1 MKFRLSFQCMPFLL
15 SSKTRPTRLLP
26 VVLLF
31 CFQGTGAAADPQCRD
46 LCQAWRLD
54 ETASDNI
61 VAAVESAMKGY
72 KPPKDQRRR
81 ISGGDSVE
89 AMTRAADE
97 EALGPI
103 HKRPGSD
110 ILRDDLLQS
119 LLQSRKLVLA
129 PKGRD
134 IAITRDTGTPQ
145 ALSIDQ
151 PYARVDDF
159 GTAKIRSEWQQD
171 QLVVTET
178 YDRRR
183 KLQRSFR
190 FDKKQAS
197 LVLTQAIS
205 RPGLAPLKVTSVYRK
220 SP

>member
-1 MKFRLSFQCMPFLL
+1 MPFLL
-15 SSKTRPTRLLP
+15 SSKTWRARPLS
-26 VVLLF
+26 VVLLL
-31 CFQGTGAAADPQCRD
+31 CFQAAGAAVAAPSCQD
-46 LCQAWRLD
+46 LCQSWRLD

-61 VAAVESAMKGY
+61 VAAVDSAMQGY
-72 KPPKDQRRR
+72 KPPSDRRRR

-89 AMTRAADE
+89 AMARAADE

-103 HKRPGSD
+103 HKRPIGD
-110 ILRDDLLQS
+110 VVRDDLLQS
-119 LLQSRKLVLA
+119 LLQSRKLVLVA
-129 PKGRD
+129 KGD
-134 IAITRDTGTPQ
+134 DVAIARDTGTPQ

-159 GTAKIRSEWQQD
+159 GTAKIRSQWQQD
-171 QLVVTET
+171 QLVVTEI

-190 FDKKQAS
+190 FDKKQAA
-197 LVLTQAIS
+197 LVLTQTIS

-220 SP
+220 SL